1 MKYMGSKARIAKDIC
16 PIIQSFIDKSGAYVY
31 IEGFV
36 GGANII
42 DKINCDI
49 RHGIDKN
56 KYLIALLKYVANGGE
71 LLGRVSKD
79 TYTEVKQNEDN
90 YPNWLVGNV
99 GFLASYNGKFFD
111 GGYANTVIEHTKYGD
126 KVRDY
131 YQEGKRNLEQQA
143 PNLKDIIFTSGDFLE
158 LWKSFVGQKEV
169 VFYFDIP
176 YLNTTKY
183 DVSKGFDYDKFYDI
197 CRELSKNNIVIVS
210 EQWMPDDF
218 TCIWEKKVART
229 ISATGREYPTE
240 KLFVIGKALE
250 YI

>member
-71 LLGRVSKD
+71 LLGKVSKD
-79 TYTEVKQNEDN
+79 TYTEVKQNKDN

-143 PNLKDIIFTSGDFLE
+143 PNLKNIIFTSGDFLE
-158 LWKSFVGQKEV
+158 LWKSFGGQKEV
-169 VFYFDIP
+169 VFY
-176 YLNTTKY
+176 
-183 DVSKGFDYDKFYDI
+183 
-197 CRELSKNNIVIVS
+197 
-210 EQWMPDDF
+210 
-218 TCIWEKKVART
+218 
-229 ISATGREYPTE
+229 
-240 KLFVIGKALE
+240 
-250 YI
+250 

>member
-16 PIIQSFIDKSGAYVY
+16 PIIQSFIDRSNANIYV
-31 IEGFV
+31 EGFT
-36 GGANII
+36 GGANVI
-42 DKINCDI
+42 DKITCGTRI
-49 RHGIDKN
+49 GIDKN

-79 TYTEVKQNEDN
+79 TYTEIKQNKDR
-90 YPNWLVGNV
+90 YPDWLVGNV

-111 GGYANTVIEHTKYGD
+111 GGYANTVVEHTKYGD
-126 KVRDY
+126 KIRDY

-143 PNLKDIIFTSGDFLE
+143 PNLKNITFVNADFLE
-158 LWKSFVGQKEV
+158 CWIGLNLTEV

-197 CRELSKNNIVIVS
+197 CRELGKNNIVIVS